1 MKVEWCCKVGYM
13 DIDPDFRMRL
23 GVLPRLLQEAAVTH
37 SEQVGIRNRDL
48 VANGTAWVLNK
59 MVFDFRRWPTL
70 GEEIR
75 VVTWHKG
82 SRGFKAYRDFEVLAG
97 DELLAA
103 AATLWLFIDLHKKR
117 PRRIPPEWPH
127 AYTIEGD
134 DAVTCDLDGWQP
146 ETLPGDETF
155 IPITLRRS
163 DFDPH
168 GHVNNTAYFD
178 FIETLLAAAT
188 RKDSAL
194 QGLRIKFQREIPG
207 HVKAVKA
214 GFTPSA
220 TGGIFRI
227 YNGDQIFVRGDVV
240 GSRRRGR

>member
-1 MKVEWCCKVGYM
+1 MISRTPGAVSASTDSAPAICRVG
-13 DIDPDFRMRL
+13 
-23 GVLPRLLQEAAVTH
+23 
-37 SEQVGIRNRDL
+37 
-48 VANGTAWVLNK
+48 
-59 MVFDFRRWPTL
+59 

-168 GHVNNTAYFD
+168 SCRLNC
-178 FIETLLAAAT
+178 
-188 RKDSAL
+188 
-194 QGLRIKFQREIPG
+194 
-207 HVKAVKA
+207 
-214 GFTPSA
+214 
-220 TGGIFRI
+220 
-227 YNGDQIFVRGDVV
+227 
-240 GSRRRGR
+240 